1 MNGMLRT
8 LLILGRISNLPTVW
22 SNVLAA
28 WLVSGADIN
37 RQFFVVCVGASLLY
51 VGGMFWNDAID
62 ATFDQAHRPER
73 PIPSGCISRRAVV
86 AIGAILLAAGSMV
99 FVVAGGAGPIWVA
112 LLSGCIVVYDVVHKK
127 TEAAPWIMAGCRAL
141 LVLAAASAVQQPA
154 SFALLLYASGL
165 FLYVAG
171 LSLLARKE
179 SACNIASRWPVVLFL
194 AAVFLLLV
202 AAPSHTVW
210 SWLRLA
216 AFVGWLLFCL
226 HQVYGPS
233 RNIGRAVAGL
243 LAGIILLDWF
253 AVGGSTPIQTV
264 DFAVLFGLTLVL
276 QRRVPAT

>member
-28 WLVSGADIN
+28 WLVSGANIN
-37 RQFFVVCVGASLLY
+37 RQFFIVCVGASLLY

-73 PIPSGCISRRAVV
+73 PIPSGRISRRVVV
-86 AIGAILLAAGSMV
+86 AIGAMLLAAGGLI
-99 FVVAGGAGPIWVA
+99 FVVAGGAVSIWVA

-127 TEAAPWIMAGCRAL
+127 TEAAPWVMAGCRAL

-179 SACNIASRWPVVLFL
+179 STGHAAPRWPVVLFL
-194 AAVFLLLV
+194 AAVFVLLV
-202 AAPSHTVW
+202 AAPSHTAW
-210 SWLRLA
+210 SWLRLT
-216 AFVGWLLFCL
+216 AFGGWLLFCL
-226 HQVYGPS
+226 RRVYGPS

-253 AVGGSTPIQTV
+253 SAGSLTPMQTV
-264 DFAVLFGLTLVL
+264 AFAVLFGLTLVL